1 MSWLDLAAL
10 DMLSDNDDGCLG
22 CAGIL
27 VLLAV
32 VILAVIG
39 FVAVSRDQAAQNQT
53 VPAMY
58 VGTWAGRVSGQPGE
72 WEDLTPPASGPIS
85 VVIPSGMTMNNG
97 TAVVSG
103 PGSRCAE
110 DWSVDNIKSNSVSFD
125 SSITK
130 GSDTVCGDVDT
141 FESVVVV
148 TIRTHNSLNVEWT
161 DEGGDIIGDAI
172 LYRR

>member
-1 MSWLDLAAL
+1 
-10 DMLSDNDDGCLG
+10 
-22 CAGIL
+22 
-27 VLLAV
+27 
-32 VILAVIG
+32 
-39 FVAVSRDQAAQNQT
+39 
-53 VPAMY
+53 
-58 VGTWAGRVSGQPGE
+58 
-72 WEDLTPPASGPIS
+72 
-85 VVIPSGMTMNNG
+85 MNNG

>member
-27 VLLAV
+27 VLLAIA
-32 VILAVIG
+32 ILAGIG
-39 FVAVSRDQAAQNQT
+39 FVAASHDRAVQNQT
-53 VPAMY
+53 VPSMY
-58 VGTWAGRVSGQPGE
+58 VGTWAGHVSGQPGK
-72 WEDLTPPASGPIS
+72 WEDLTPPANGPIS
-85 VVIPSGMTMNNG
+85 VVIPSGMTVNNG
-97 TAVVSG
+97 TAEVSG
-103 PGSRCAE
+103 PGSSCAE
-110 DWSVDNIKSNSVSFD
+110 DWSVDNMKSHSVSFD

-141 FESVVVV
+141 FESVVIV
-148 TIRTHNSLNVEWT
+148 TIRTNNSLNVEWV
-161 DEGGDIIGDAI
+161 DEGGNIIGDAI